1 MKEKS
6 VNCARF
12 PINLTLVLFGHDGKT
27 TTDEDFDFLQLRAKF
42 FMYKSRLNKL
52 KPTLEAFINNKRTH
66 LMVMTDVKF
75 IKKWIPY
82 NHLY

>member
-27 TTDEDFDFLQLRAKF
+27 TTDEDFDFFHLRAKF
-42 FMYKSRLNKL
+42 FMYKCRLNKL
-52 KPTLEAFINNKRTH
+52 KPTLEAFKNNKRTH